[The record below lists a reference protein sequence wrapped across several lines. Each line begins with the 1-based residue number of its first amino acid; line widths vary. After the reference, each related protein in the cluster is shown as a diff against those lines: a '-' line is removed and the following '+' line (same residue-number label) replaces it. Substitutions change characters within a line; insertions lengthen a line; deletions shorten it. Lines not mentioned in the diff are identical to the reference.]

1 MDTERSQAEN
11 SQSVD
16 HCAAH
21 VYRWLIIGR
30 SKLAHTF
37 QQDSASQRASS
48 DLSSHDVSAARPENV
63 EGNDLKPLVGWNL
76 NSQTPMWQHDNS
88 CIRMPARFIRW
99 LPEALLKIVEG
110 LVSAIANMM
119 NAVFECMPYPVRVM
133 IWFCLLAT
141 LVVNGIFLGIALS
154 RRESALVSFVVEAA
168 SISVWAVLNRSVM
181 GRNLSQDR
189 GEAV

>member
-16 HCAAH
+16 HCAAY
-21 VYRWLIIGR
+21 VYSRLIIAR
-30 SKLAHTF
+30 SNPAHTSP
-37 QQDSASQRASS
+37 QDSASQRSSS
-48 DLSSHDVSAARPENV
+48 DPSSHDVSAVRTENV
-63 EGNDLKPLVGWNL
+63 EDNDLKPLVGWNL
-76 NSQTPMWQHDNS
+76 NSQTPMWQHDS
-88 CIRMPARFIRW
+88 GCIRMPARFIRW
-99 LPEALLKIVEG
+99 LPEALLKMVEG

-119 NAVFECMPYPVRVM
+119 NTVFECMPYPVRVM

-154 RRESALVSFVVEAA
+154 RRESAFVPLVIEAA
-168 SISVWAVLNRSVM
+168 SIFVWGVLNRSVM
-181 GRNLSQDR
+181 GRTFSQDR